1 LGEGAPGVFDFLG
14 FTRYCGH
21 SRAGKFKLKRRTAK
35 KKFRTKLTDLKSW
48 LRSKLTT
55 PIEEVWPTIN
65 QKLQG
70 HYQYY
75 GINDNWPWLMR
86 YLKGVQLLVFRW
98 LRRHSQKGKTLS
110 LSSFWQYRDRH
121 PFALPK
127 KLTDLIASYR

>member
-1 LGEGAPGVFDFLG
+1 
-14 FTRYCGH
+14 
-21 SRAGKFKLKRRTAK
+21 
-35 KKFRTKLTDLKSW
+35 

-55 PIEEVWPTIN
+55 PIKEVWPTIN

-98 LRRHSQKGKTLS
+98 MRRRSQKGKTLS

-127 KLTDLIASYR
+127 KLTDLIANYR